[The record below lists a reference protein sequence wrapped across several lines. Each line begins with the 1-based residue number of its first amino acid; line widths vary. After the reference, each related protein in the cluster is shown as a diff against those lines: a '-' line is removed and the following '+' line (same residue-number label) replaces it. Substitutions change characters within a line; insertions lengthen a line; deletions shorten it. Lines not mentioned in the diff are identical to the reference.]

1 MRPGAS
7 EGEIEGGAKFWRR
20 ELYVEEQE
28 RMREGGRRRKNHE
41 GVRKELK
48 DTSWAGAL
56 LHMKGGDLISAL
68 HSTIIRL
75 CPHVEKGRQS

>member
-1 MRPGAS
+1 MRSGAS
-7 EGEIEGGAKFWRR
+7 EGEIEGGAEFWRR

-28 RMREGGRRRKNHE
+28 RMREGGRRRKNRV

-48 DTSWAGAL
+48 GTSCTL
-56 LHMKGGDLISAL
+56 LHMKGGNLISAL